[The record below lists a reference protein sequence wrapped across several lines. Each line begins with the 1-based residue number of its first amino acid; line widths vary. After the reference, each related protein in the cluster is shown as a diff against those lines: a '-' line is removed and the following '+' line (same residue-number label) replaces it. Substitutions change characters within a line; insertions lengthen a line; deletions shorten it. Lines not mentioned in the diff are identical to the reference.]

1 MHEIGIANS
10 ILHAVKLEAA
20 RYPGCHPQKI
30 GVKIGEL
37 AAVDPDSL
45 QFCFDVLK
53 QEAGFND
60 LQLEIEFL
68 RRRHHCEDCQR
79 EFNVQDYDLHCP
91 ACGEPTTLCV
101 SGDELQL
108 AYLEVEEH
116 EPSTA

>member
-1 MHEIGIANS
+1 MHEMGIANS
-10 ILHAVKLEAA
+10 ILHAVRTEIA
-20 RYPGCHPQKI
+20 RFPECQPQKI
-30 GVKIGEL
+30 GVRIGEL

-53 QEAGFND
+53 QEAGFGG
-60 LQLEIEFL
+60 LQLEIQFCRQRHRCDDCKGEF
-68 RRRHHCEDCQR
+68 D
-79 EFNVQDYDLHCP
+79 VQDYDLHCP
-91 ACGEPTTLCV
+91 QCGQPTTLCV